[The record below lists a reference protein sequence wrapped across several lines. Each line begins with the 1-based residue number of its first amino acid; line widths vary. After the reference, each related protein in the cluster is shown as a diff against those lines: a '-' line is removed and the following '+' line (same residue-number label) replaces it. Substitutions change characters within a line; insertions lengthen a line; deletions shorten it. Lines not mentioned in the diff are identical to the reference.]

1 LSGRGGSGATIM
13 LDISATG
20 EEISGRPAGGGRMSA
35 EAIIA
40 DIVAA
45 LDLPAGAR
53 IEQRV
58 R

>member
-1 LSGRGGSGATIM
+1 M